1 MARRSS
7 VALKM
12 NGGRKEWGNQTN
24 LWVEASHSLAS
35 PRVLLLVLVVLGH
48 VWSRVSIVRWI
59 EDILMGSTL
68 TFNSD
73 R

>member
-1 MARRSS
+1 MGQPDEP
-7 VALKM
+7 L
-12 NGGRKEWGNQTN
+12 GRGKP
-24 LWVEASHSLAS
+24 LAS